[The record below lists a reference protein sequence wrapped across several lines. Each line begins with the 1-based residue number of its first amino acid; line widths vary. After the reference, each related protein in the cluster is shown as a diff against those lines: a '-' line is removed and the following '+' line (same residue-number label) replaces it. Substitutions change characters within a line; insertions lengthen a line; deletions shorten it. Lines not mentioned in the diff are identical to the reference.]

1 MGAKRKQ
8 SSPAV
13 NNSRKRAKGLQNA
26 PPASPHPHGEID
38 PEKLYTIRNIIDE
51 RRGEYRIDWE
61 DDPKTGERFEPTWEP
76 KGNVTAD
83 AVKEWSEQ
91 KARRPRQSISVRPTQ
106 AAVPSTPAVAPS
118 SVKKGR
124 GRPRK
129 VIDDSSPEVSPKLV
143 RSQGKSRVSP
153 QQLPAAKVVEAA
165 LSDTEAVPEIVE
177 SQPADQGPDV
187 QPDSPL
193 FEPIVAP
200 SDPPSSYVA
209 GEYQPYLS
217 SSQPAPLVE
226 HVQPAAI
233 SPAAADSEEQS
244 RSIPVNF
251 GEGAS
256 RVIPDSQTIISIISS
271 AVPAVS
277 GSSRSVEQVATPK
290 RAEAVTE
297 TPGAPPS
304 VQVGTSVENTSR
316 SLESDEQYDPPRL
329 ASEPPADR
337 STNRASPQA
346 VSTESQPAPEPP
358 GSPSPAPIH
367 ALQLEKD
374 VDESQSVEEIA
385 PSPQEEE
392 SLFIPIEDE
401 PRLADLEENSP
412 TAAHLDNSTSG
423 NFAPAA
429 AASSV
434 PSARH
439 QTPALVDQDR
449 DIDFSDHTQ
458 LSHADIVNHSI
469 EASQQLQE
477 EAELHIATQGTG
489 TAVQRDHSQPEEPAS
504 QQAPTSFQQPAA
516 VSSAAET
523 SSFPFQT
530 QLPRPG
536 SGGLTQTP
544 YITGSSIQRFSAL
557 TGRASS
563 QPVGNSS
570 PPFSSPI
577 ASVPLHSIGTI
588 GESAPPRPTT
598 PSSPPGA
605 SLTSRRSTQAMDAVQ
620 SANTP
625 ALSLKEKMKLMKASK
640 EQWKLSRQTSIP
652 TSAPSQDSKPSA
664 SLQPSALPLSQPPK
678 AVSTLIAEEQSR
690 RSPSAIP
697 AVEVPVAASMEDQ
710 NTSERYETLMPQ
722 APVNGTRKS
731 VSGPTLS
738 RQPSKL
744 LDPQLPHSYM
754 VPIALLGH
762 QRDQYVSLTKAETE
776 FIERFLASSSP
787 DVYLTRKAEH
797 LMDQKRQIALH
808 PDLVNAETMTPYDV
822 RPEQEAQWYVDCS
835 VKFRFLKELLHG
847 VRDQSLHIAIVT
859 QSGRIV
865 DMLDKFLVGI
875 NVQHRRIHELESANV
890 VSEGQGLIVTLA
902 SVRDEL
908 RDGQASPADLVIAL
922 DPTVSADCLPVRAFK
937 GGEKETPL
945 ATLVV
950 PFSVEHLEQSISTAL
965 PERSRLRTLV
975 SGFDHYRHDAGTLED
990 EQLGLAASAK
1000 ALADYLTSHESGQDW
1015 PIPTLAALENLDSQT
1030 ESDIDLPATQDEQA
1044 LAATVGTKRSHDVD
1058 DIMVDSDVTTKKA
1071 RIEAPLPADLP
1082 TTVNLQDLDLTHIS
1096 DSVTK
1101 ATQALPGDMAA
1112 VAGLVLSETE
1122 QSLRRMLYETQQRLD
1137 EHVETISQVQ
1147 FKNEELRIQLVAE
1160 TQQRKQS
1167 ERVAEVYVNRIAAT
1181 ESRYSSLREELAVE
1195 NTKLK
1200 QQLAEA
1206 RTHLAD
1212 HAVPERAEIEA
1223 ARLRAE
1229 LAEAE
1234 TLQTEQRLEALA
1246 KNHEFLRD
1254 QYQTRTSDAQAM
1266 DTQVTELQSALD
1278 TAQTLASGE
1287 QAKLRQMGYDAQSK
1301 KLRDENA
1308 RLKIILVDRD
1318 AAVKFRDEEI
1328 AKLKEAARG
1337 RMGTRGTSVPRSPRL
1352 GSPMKIID
1360 GASPRGRASR
1370 QGSPTAGELKGKST
1384 LHLHPLRYD

>member
-83 AVKEWSEQ
+83 AVKEWNEQ
-91 KARRPRQSISVRPTQ
+91 KARRPRHSTSVRQSQ
-106 AAVPSTPAVAPS
+106 AAVPSTPTVAPP

-129 VIDDSSPEVSPKLV
+129 VIDDSSPEVSPKLF
-143 RSQGKSRVSP
+143 RSQGKVRISP
-153 QQLPAAKVVEAA
+153 QHLPAAKEVGAEPQ
-165 LSDTEAVPEIVE
+165 DTEAVLEIFE
-177 SQPADQGPDV
+177 SQPADQGTNV

-209 GEYQPYLS
+209 GDYQPFLS
-217 SSQPAPLVE
+217 SSQPAPLLRDAG
-226 HVQPAAI
+226 PTAA

-277 GSSRSVEQVATPK
+277 DSSRSVEQGATPK

-297 TPGAPPS
+297 TPGAPAS
-304 VQVGTSVENTSR
+304 VQVATSVEHTSR
-316 SLESDEQYDPPRL
+316 SLEINEQHGPPRL
-329 ASEPPADR
+329 ESEPPADR

-346 VSTESQPAPEPP
+346 VSTESQAAPEPP
-358 GSPSPAPIH
+358 VSPSPAPIH

-374 VDESQSVEEIA
+374 VDEDQSVDEIA
-385 PSPQEEE
+385 PSPQEE

-401 PRLADLEENSP
+401 PRLADLEEHSP
-412 TAAHLDNSTSG
+412 TTAHLDNPTSG
-423 NFAPAA
+423 NFAPGA

-449 DIDFSDHTQ
+449 NINFSDHTQ

-477 EAELHIATQGTG
+477 EAELHIATRETG
-489 TAVQRDHSQPEEPAS
+489 PAVQRDHSQPEEPAS

-557 TGRASS
+557 PGRASS

-570 PPFSSPI
+570 PPSSSPI
-577 ASVPLHSIGTI
+577 ASVPQHSIGTI

-605 SLTSRRSTQAMDAVQ
+605 SLTPCRSTQAMDAIQ

-625 ALSLKEKMKLMKASK
+625 TLSLKEKMKLMKASK

-722 APVNGTRKS
+722 ALVNGNRKS

-744 LDPQLPHSYM
+744 DPQLPYSYM

-776 FIERFLASSSP
+776 FIELFLATSNH
-787 DVYLTRKAEH
+787 DVYHTRKAEH

-835 VKFRFLKELLHG
+835 VKFRFLKDLLHG

-890 VSEGQGLIVTLA
+890 VGEGQGLMVTLA
-902 SVRDEL
+902 SIRDEV
-908 RDGQASPADLVIAL
+908 RDGQVSPADLVIAL
-922 DPTVSADCLPVRAFK
+922 DPTVGADCLPVRAFK
-937 GGEKETPL
+937 GGEKDTPL

-950 PFSVEHLEQSISTAL
+950 PFSIEHLEQSISTAL

-1000 ALADYLTSHESGQDW
+1000 ALADYLSAHESEQDW

-1030 ESDIDLPATQDEQA
+1030 ESDIDLPVTQDEQA
-1044 LAATVGTKRSHDVD
+1044 PAATVGTKRSHEVD
-1058 DIMVDSDVTTKKA
+1058 DIVVDGDVTMKKA
-1071 RIEAPLPADLP
+1071 RIEIPLPADLP

-1101 ATQALPGDMAA
+1101 ATQALPGDIAA

-1122 QSLRRMLYETQQRLD
+1122 QSLRRMLHETQQRLD

-1181 ESRYSSLREELAVE
+1181 ESRYSSLREELVVK

-1212 HAVPERAEIEA
+1212 HSVPERAEMET

-1229 LAEAE
+1229 QAEAE
-1234 TLQTEQRLEALA
+1234 KIQAEQRLEALA

-1301 KLRDENA
+1301 KLRDENS

>member
-13 NNSRKRAKGLQNA
+13 NNSRKRAKGLQSA

-76 KGNVTAD
+76 KANVTED
-83 AVKEWSEQ
+83 AVKEWNEQ

-106 AAVPSTPAVAPS
+106 AAVPLTPAAAPS
-118 SVKKGR
+118 SVKRGK

-153 QQLPAAKVVEAA
+153 QQLPGAKEVEAA
-165 LSDTEAVPEIVE
+165 PQDTEAVLEIVE
-177 SQPADQGPDV
+177 SQPADQGADV
-187 QPDSPL
+187 QTDSPL

-209 GEYQPYLS
+209 GDYQPFLS
-217 SSQPAPLVE
+217 SSQSAPLVE
-226 HVQPAAI
+226 DVQPATI

-271 AVPAVS
+271 AIPAVS
-277 GSSRSVEQVATPK
+277 SSSGPVGQDAAPK
-290 RAEAVTE
+290 GPEAVTE
-297 TPGAPPS
+297 TPGAPI
-304 VQVGTSVENTSR
+304 TSVPDFASAERTSQL
-316 SLESDEQYDPPRL
+316 SVLNEQHDPPRL

-346 VSTESQPAPEPP
+346 VSTESQAAPEPP
-358 GSPSPAPIH
+358 ASPSPAPIH

-385 PSPQEEE
+385 PSPQEE

-401 PRLADLEENSP
+401 PRLADLEEPSP
-412 TAAHLDNSTSG
+412 TAAHLDNPTSG
-423 NFAPAA
+423 NFAPGA

-434 PSARH
+434 PSARR

-449 DIDFSDHTQ
+449 DIDLSDHTQ

-477 EAELHIATQGTG
+477 EAELHIATQETG
-489 TAVQRDHSQPEEPAS
+489 TAVRRDHSQLEEPAS

-516 VSSAAET
+516 ASSATET

-544 YITGSSIQRFSAL
+544 HITGSSIQRFSAL
-557 TGRASS
+557 PGRASS

-577 ASVPLHSIGTI
+577 ASVPLHSIGAI

-605 SLTSRRSTQAMDAVQ
+605 SLTSRRSTQAMDATQ
-620 SANTP
+620 SSNAP

-678 AVSTLIAEEQSR
+678 AISSLIAEEQSR

-722 APVNGTRKS
+722 ALVNGPRKS

-738 RQPSKL
+738 RQPSK

-762 QRDQYVSLTKAETE
+762 QRDQYVSLSKVETE
-776 FIERFLASSSP
+776 FIERFLATSSP
-787 DVYLTRKAEH
+787 DVYLIRKAEH

-835 VKFRFLKELLHG
+835 VKFRFLKELLHV
-847 VRDQSLHIAIVT
+847 VRDQSLHIAIVV

-875 NVQHRRIHELESANV
+875 NVQHRRTHELESANV
-890 VSEGQGLIVTLA
+890 VSEGQGLMVTLA

-922 DPTVSADCLPVRAFK
+922 DPAVSANCLPVRAFK
-937 GGEKETPL
+937 GGEKDTPL

-950 PFSVEHLEQSISTAL
+950 PFSIEHLEQSISTAL

-1044 LAATVGTKRSHDVD
+1044 LEATFGTKRSHDVD
-1058 DIMVDSDVTTKKA
+1058 DMMVDSDVTTKKA

-1112 VAGLVLSETE
+1112 VVGLVLSETE
-1122 QSLRRMLYETQQRLD
+1122 QSLRRMLHETQQRLD

-1147 FKNEELRIQLVAE
+1147 FKNEELRIQLVTE

-1167 ERVAEVYVNRIAAT
+1167 ERVMEVYVNRIAAT
-1181 ESRYSSLREELAVE
+1181 ESRYSSLREELVLE

-1200 QQLAEA
+1200 HQLEEA

-1212 HAVPERAEIEA
+1212 HSVPERAEIEA
-1223 ARLRAE
+1223 VRLKAE

-1234 TLQTEQRLEALA
+1234 KVQAEQRLEALA

-1287 QAKLRQMGYDAQSK
+1287 QAKLRQMGYDAQST

>member
-13 NNSRKRAKGLQNA
+13 NNSRKRAKGLQSA

-38 PEKLYTIRNIIDE
+38 PEKLYIIRNIIDE

-76 KGNVTAD
+76 KGNVTED
-83 AVKEWSEQ
+83 AVKEWNEQ
-91 KARRPRQSISVRPTQ
+91 KARRPRQSISVRQ
-106 AAVPSTPAVAPS
+106 SQGAVPSTPAVASP
-118 SVKKGR
+118 SVKKGK

-143 RSQGKSRVSP
+143 RSQGKPKVSP
-153 QQLPAAKVVEAA
+153 QQLPTAEIVEAVPP
-165 LSDTEAVPEIVE
+165 DTEAVLEIVE
-177 SQPADQGPDV
+177 SQPADQGEDV

-209 GEYQPYLS
+209 GEYQPFLS
-217 SSQPAPLVE
+217 SSQPPPVVDTQHAATSPVAP
-226 HVQPAAI
+226 
-233 SPAAADSEEQS
+233 DSGEQS
-244 RSIPVNF
+244 HTVLVNF
-251 GEGAS
+251 GEGVS

-277 GSSRSVEQVATPK
+277 SCSGPVEQDTAPK
-290 RAEAVTE
+290 GPEAVTK
-297 TPGAPPS
+297 TPGAPN
-304 VQVGTSVENTSR
+304 TSVPVVASAERTSQL
-316 SLESDEQYDPPRL
+316 SVLNEQRNPAQV
-329 ASEPPADR
+329 ASEPSTRR
-337 STNRASPQA
+337 STNRASLQA
-346 VSTESQPAPEPP
+346 VFAEGQAGPKPS
-358 GSPSPAPIH
+358 GSPSSPPIQAP
-367 ALQLEKD
+367 QQETD
-374 VDESQSVEEIA
+374 VDENHSVEEIA
-385 PSPQEEE
+385 PSPPEE
-392 SLFIPIEDE
+392 SLLIPIEDE
-401 PRLADLEENSP
+401 PTLADLENPSP
-412 TAAHLDNSTSG
+412 TAAHLDNQIPG
-423 NFAPAA
+423 NFAPAV

-434 PSARH
+434 PSSRPH
-439 QTPALVDQDR
+439 TPALVDQDQ
-449 DIDFSDHTQ
+449 DIDLSDHTH
-458 LSHADIVNHSI
+458 LSHADIVSHSI
-469 EASQQLQE
+469 EAAQQLHE
-477 EAELHIATQGTG
+477 EVESHIALQATG
-489 TAVQRDHSQPEEPAS
+489 AASQRDGSQLGEPAS
-504 QQAPTSFQQPAA
+504 QQAPTSFQQPPV
-516 VSSAAET
+516 VSSITET

-544 YITGSSIQRFSAL
+544 YITASSIQRFSAL
-557 TGRASS
+557 AWRASS

-577 ASVPLHSIGTI
+577 ASVPVHSIGTI

-605 SLTSRRSTQAMDAVQ
+605 SLTSRRSTQAMDAIQ
-620 SANTP
+620 SSSAP

-678 AVSTLIAEEQSR
+678 VVSSLIAEEQSR

-890 VSEGQGLIVTLA
+890 ASEGQGLIVTLA
-902 SVRDEL
+902 SIRDEL
-908 RDGQASPADLVIAL
+908 RDGQPSPADLVIAL

-937 GGEKETPL
+937 GGEKDTPL

-950 PFSVEHLEQSISTAL
+950 PFSIEHLEQSISTAL

-975 SGFDHYRHDAGTLED
+975 SGFDHYRHDAGTLDD

-1000 ALADYLTSHESGQDW
+1000 ALADYLTAHESIQDW
-1015 PIPTLAALENLDSQT
+1015 PIPTLTPLENLDSQT
-1030 ESDIDLPATQDEQA
+1030 ESDIDLPVTQDEQA
-1044 LAATVGTKRSHDVD
+1044 LAATVGTKRSHEVD
-1058 DIMVDSDVTTKKA
+1058 DIMVDGDVTMKKA
-1071 RIEAPLPADLP
+1071 RIEVLLPADLP

-1096 DSVTK
+1096 DSVNK
-1101 ATQALPGDMAA
+1101 ATQVLPGDIAA

-1122 QSLRRMLYETQQRLD
+1122 QSLRRMLHETQQRLD
-1137 EHVETISQVQ
+1137 EHVQTISQVQ

-1167 ERVAEVYVNRIAAT
+1167 ERVMEVYVNRIAAT
-1181 ESRYSSLREELAVE
+1181 ESRYSSLREELVVE

-1200 QQLAEA
+1200 QQLEEA

-1212 HAVPERAEIEA
+1212 HSVPERAEIEA
-1223 ARLRAE
+1223 VRLRAE

-1234 TLQTEQRLEALA
+1234 KTQAEQRLEALA

-1278 TAQTLASGE
+1278 TAQALASGE
-1287 QAKLRQMGYDAQSK
+1287 QAKLRQMGYDAQST

-1308 RLKIILVDRD
+1308 RLKIIVVDRD
-1318 AAVKFRDEEI
+1318 AAIKFRDEEI

-1370 QGSPTAGELKGKST
+1370 QGSPTAGELRGKAT

>member
-76 KGNVTAD
+76 KGNVTED
-83 AVKEWSEQ
+83 AVKEWNEQ
-91 KARRPRQSISVRPTQ
+91 KTRRPRQSISVRPTQ
-106 AAVPSTPAVAPS
+106 AAVPSTPAAAPF
-118 SVKKGR
+118 SVKRGK

-143 RSQGKSRVSP
+143 RSQGRSRVSP
-153 QQLPAAKVVEAA
+153 QQLPGAKEVEAA
-165 LSDTEAVPEIVE
+165 PQDTEAVLEIVE
-177 SQPADQGPDV
+177 SQPADQGLDV

-209 GEYQPYLS
+209 GEYQPFLS
-217 SSQPAPLVE
+217 SSQPTPVVVIQ
-226 HVQPAAI
+226 HAAT
-233 SPAAADSEEQS
+233 SPVAADSGEQPHTV
-244 RSIPVNF
+244 PVNF

-271 AVPAVS
+271 AIPAVS
-277 GSSRSVEQVATPK
+277 SSSLPIEQGAAPEGG
-290 RAEAVTE
+290 EAVAE
-297 TPGAPPS
+297 TPGAPTS
-304 VQVGTSVENTSR
+304 VQVSTSVEHTSR
-316 SLESDEQYDPPRL
+316 SLEVAEQHDPSQL

-337 STNRASPQA
+337 STNRASPPA
-346 VSTESQPAPEPP
+346 ALAESRAAPEPSA
-358 GSPSPAPIH
+358 SPPPLPTEASQRERDA
-367 ALQLEKD
+367 
-374 VDESQSVEEIA
+374 DEGQSVEEIA

-401 PRLADLEENSP
+401 PRLTDLEEPCP
-412 TAAHLDNSTSG
+412 TAALLENPASG
-423 NFAPAA
+423 NFAPGA

-434 PSARH
+434 PRARH
-439 QTPALVDQDR
+439 QTPALVDQDQ
-449 DIDFSDHTQ
+449 DIDLSDHTQ
-458 LSHADIVNHSI
+458 LSHADIVSHSI

-477 EAELHIATQGTG
+477 EAELHIATQATG
-489 TAVQRDHSQPEEPAS
+489 TAVQRDHSQLEDPAS

-516 VSSAAET
+516 VSSATET
-523 SSFPFQT
+523 SSFPFHT

-557 TGRASS
+557 AGRASS

-577 ASVPLHSIGTI
+577 ASVPVHSIGTI

-605 SLTSRRSTQAMDAVQ
+605 SLTSCRFTQAMDAIQ
-620 SANTP
+620 SASTP
-625 ALSLKEKMKLMKASK
+625 TLSLKEKIKERKEKFKL
-640 EQWKLSRQTSIP
+640 LRQTSIP
-652 TSAPSQDSKPSA
+652 TSAPLQDSKPA

-678 AVSTLIAEEQSR
+678 AVSSLIAEEQSR

-722 APVNGTRKS
+722 APVSGTRKS

-776 FIERFLASSSP
+776 FIERFLATSSP

-890 VSEGQGLIVTLA
+890 VSEGQGLMVTRA
-902 SVRDEL
+902 SIRDEV

-922 DPTVSADCLPVRAFK
+922 DPTVGADCLPVRAFK
-937 GGEKETPL
+937 GGEIDTPL

-950 PFSVEHLEQSISTAL
+950 PFSIEHLEQSISTAL

-1000 ALADYLTSHESGQDW
+1000 ALADYLTAHESGQEW

-1058 DIMVDSDVTTKKA
+1058 DMMVDSDVTTKKA
-1071 RIEAPLPADLP
+1071 RIEAPSPADLP
-1082 TTVNLQDLDLTHIS
+1082 TTVNLQDLDLTHVS
-1096 DSVTK
+1096 DSLTK

-1122 QSLRRMLYETQQRLD
+1122 ESLRRMLHETQQRLD

-1167 ERVAEVYVNRIAAT
+1167 ERVMEVYVNRIAAT
-1181 ESRYSSLREELAVE
+1181 ESRYSSLREELVVE

-1200 QQLAEA
+1200 HQLEEA

-1212 HAVPERAEIEA
+1212 HSVPERAEIEA
-1223 ARLRAE
+1223 VRLRAE

-1234 TLQTEQRLEALA
+1234 KIQAEQRLEALS

-1308 RLKIILVDRD
+1308 RLKIVLVDRD

>member
-13 NNSRKRAKGLQNA
+13 NNSRKRAKGLQSA

-38 PEKLYTIRNIIDE
+38 PEKLYIIRNIIDE

-61 DDPKTGERFEPTWEP
+61 DDPKTGESFEPTWEP
-76 KGNVTAD
+76 KGNVTED
-83 AVKEWSEQ
+83 AVKEWNEQ
-91 KARRPRQSISVRPTQ
+91 KTRRPRQSISVRPTQ
-106 AAVPSTPAVAPS
+106 AAVPSTPAAAPS
-118 SVKKGR
+118 SVKRGK

-143 RSQGKSRVSP
+143 RSQGRSRVSP
-153 QQLPAAKVVEAA
+153 QQLPGAKEVKAAPQ
-165 LSDTEAVPEIVE
+165 DTEAVLEIVE
-177 SQPADQGPDV
+177 SQLADQGTDV

-209 GEYQPYLS
+209 GDYQPFLS
-217 SSQPAPLVE
+217 SSQPAPVVDTQ
-226 HVQPAAI
+226 HAAT
-233 SPAAADSEEQS
+233 SPVAPDSGEQS
-244 RSIPVNF
+244 HTVPVNF

-277 GSSRSVEQVATPK
+277 SSSGPVERDAAPK
-290 RAEAVTE
+290 GPEAVTE
-297 TPGAPPS
+297 TPGAPNTSVPVVASAERTSQPS
-304 VQVGTSVENTSR
+304 VLNEQHNPPQVAT
-316 SLESDEQYDPPRL
+316 
-329 ASEPPADR
+329 EPLTHR

-346 VSTESQPAPEPP
+346 VFTEGQAGPEPP
-358 GSPSPAPIH
+358 GFPSPPPIQAPQQEI
-367 ALQLEKD
+367 D
-374 VDESQSVEEIA
+374 VDENHSVEEIA
-385 PSPQEEE
+385 PSPPEE

-401 PRLADLEENSP
+401 PRLADLENPSP
-412 TAAHLDNSTSG
+412 TAARLDNPISG
-423 NFAPAA
+423 NLAPAA

-434 PSARH
+434 PSSRH
-439 QTPALVDQDR
+439 HTPALIDQDQ
-449 DIDFSDHTQ
+449 DIDLSDHTQ
-458 LSHADIVNHSI
+458 LSHADIVSHSI
-469 EASQQLQE
+469 EASQQLQ
-477 EAELHIATQGTG
+477 AEVESHIALQVTG
-489 TAVQRDHSQPEEPAS
+489 ATSQRDGSQLGEPAS
-504 QQAPTSFQQPAA
+504 QQAPTSFQQPPV
-516 VSSAAET
+516 VSSITET

-557 TGRASS
+557 AGRASS

-577 ASVPLHSIGTI
+577 ASVPVHSIGTI

-605 SLTSRRSTQAMDAVQ
+605 SLTSRRSTQAMDAIQ
-620 SANTP
+620 SADTP
-625 ALSLKEKMKLMKASK
+625 TLSLKEKYKASK
-640 EQWKLSRQTSIP
+640 EQFKLLRQTSIP
-652 TSAPSQDSKPSA
+652 TSAPSQDSKPA

-678 AVSTLIAEEQSR
+678 VVSSLIAEEQSR

-744 LDPQLPHSYM
+744 LDPQLPYSYM

-776 FIERFLASSSP
+776 FIERFLSTSSP

-847 VRDQSLHIAIVT
+847 VRDQSLHIAIVM

-875 NVQHRRIHELESANV
+875 DVQHRRIHELESANV
-890 VSEGQGLIVTLA
+890 VSEGQGLMVTLA
-902 SVRDEL
+902 SIRDEL

-922 DPTVSADCLPVRAFK
+922 DPTVGADCLPVRAFK
-937 GGEKETPL
+937 GGEKDTPL

-950 PFSVEHLEQSISTAL
+950 PFSIEHLEQSISTAL

-1000 ALADYLTSHESGQDW
+1000 ALGDYLTTHEVGQDW
-1015 PIPTLAALENLDSQT
+1015 PIPILAALENLDSQT

-1058 DIMVDSDVTTKKA
+1058 DMMVDSDVTTKKA

-1082 TTVNLQDLDLTHIS
+1082 TTVSLQDLDLTHIS

-1112 VAGLVLSETE
+1112 VGGLVLSETE
-1122 QSLRRMLYETQQRLD
+1122 QSLRRMLHETQQRLD

-1167 ERVAEVYVNRIAAT
+1167 ERVVDVYVNRIAAT
-1181 ESRYSSLREELAVE
+1181 ESRYSSLREELVVE

-1200 QQLAEA
+1200 QQLEEA

-1212 HAVPERAEIEA
+1212 HSIPERAEIEA
-1223 ARLRAE
+1223 VRLKAE
-1229 LAEAE
+1229 LAEAGKI
-1234 TLQTEQRLEALA
+1234 QAEQRLEALA

-1266 DTQVTELQSALD
+1266 DTQVTELQSSLD

-1287 QAKLRQMGYDAQSK
+1287 QAKLRQMGYDAQNT

-1370 QGSPTAGELKGKST
+1370 QGSPTAGELKGKSA